1 MTKYEKLTADLMAA
15 YNTAVA
21 ACKDTDEGGTMN
33 FDAPGLWL
41 PRWNT
46 HQTEAAVKAAGFSA
60 IKWEERYLRKPGFY
74 LISANFGG
82 VGNRNSKGAEAMTAA
97 LAALGYDTFCYCES
111 D

>member
-1 MTKYEKLTADLMAA
+1 MTKYEKLTADLKAA
-15 YNTAVA
+15 YKTALI

-46 HQTEAAVKAAGFSA
+46 RQTEAAVKAAGFGA
-60 IKWEERYLRKPGFY
+60 IKFDERFLGKPGFY
-74 LISANFGG
+74 TISVNFGG
-82 VGNRNSKGAEAMTAA
+82 VGNLKSKGAEAMTAA
-97 LAALGYDTFCYCES
+97 LAALGYDTFFYCAS

>member
-1 MTKYEKLTADLMAA
+1 MTKYEKLTADLKAA
-15 YNTAVA
+15 YKTALK

-33 FDAPGLWL
+33 FDSPGLYL

-46 HQTEAAVKAAGFSA
+46 RQTEAAVKAAGFSA
-60 IKWEERYLRKPGFY
+60 IKWEERYLGKPGFY
-74 LISANFGG
+74 MIAVNFGG
-82 VGNRNSKGAEAMTAA
+82 VGNRNSEGAEAMTAA